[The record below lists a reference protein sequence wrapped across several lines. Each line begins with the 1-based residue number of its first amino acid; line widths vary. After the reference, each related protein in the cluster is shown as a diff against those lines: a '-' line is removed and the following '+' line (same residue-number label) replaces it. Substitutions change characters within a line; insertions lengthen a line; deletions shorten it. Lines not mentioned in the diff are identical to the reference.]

1 MLDKL
6 GESLKS
12 ALKKVVGS
20 IFLDETIINEFVQD
34 IQRALLQA
42 DVNVKLVFELTA
54 KIKERALKELKEN
67 AKREQ
72 IIKIVYEELVNILG
86 TKKELNKGVLM
97 TLGLYGSGKTTT
109 IAKLANYYIKR
120 GKKVA
125 ALGLDV
131 HRPAAPIQLKQL
143 CEKINVPCFIS
154 DERDPLKI
162 YNKFKNELKKYDFVI
177 IDTAGRSSVS
187 KDLIEEL
194 ETLNK
199 ELKPQERVLVISAD
213 IGQTAQKQ
221 IEAFQKS
228 VAITGIIV
236 TKLDGTAKAGGALT
250 ACSISKAPI
259 LFLGTGEK
267 INDLEIFNPT
277 GFVGRLLGM
286 GDLEALLE
294 KAREIP
300 EEKARDLSQKLM
312 SGEFTLTDLME
323 QIEAIKNMGPLSKII
338 ELIPGLGSEIPKDV
352 LNVQEDKLKKWK
364 YIMQSMTK
372 KELQDPE
379 ILTKTRIERVAK
391 GSGTTIEEVRDLI
404 KHYKQSK
411 KLLGLM
417 KGVGGEQDINKLMKK
432 FKGFKGI
439 NNFKFK

>member
-1 MLDKL
+1 MVLDRL
-6 GESLKS
+6 GESLRI
-12 ALKKVVGS
+12 AVKKIVSS
-20 IFLDETIINEFVQD
+20 IFMDETVINEFVQD

-54 KIKERALKELKEN
+54 RIKERALKELKES

-72 IIKIVYEELVNILG
+72 IVKIVYEELVDILG
-86 TKKELNKGVLM
+86 TRKELNEGVIM

-125 ALGLDV
+125 AIGLDV

-143 CEKINVPCFIS
+143 CDKINVPCFII
-154 DERDPLKI
+154 ENEHDPLKI
-162 YNKFKNELKKYDFVI
+162 YNKFKSELKKYDLI
-177 IDTAGRSSVS
+177 IVDTAGRSSVS

-194 ETLNK
+194 KTLNR
-199 ELKPQERVLVISAD
+199 ELKPQEKILVISAD

-221 IEAFQKS
+221 IEAFQDS
-228 VAITGIIV
+228 AAITGIIV

-277 GFVGRLLGM
+277 GFVSRLLGM

-323 QIEAIKNMGPLSKII
+323 QIEAIKKMGPLSKII
-338 ELIPGLGSEIPKDV
+338 DLIPGLGTEIPKGV
-352 LNVQEDKLKKWK
+352 LNVQEDKLKRWK

-372 KELQDPE
+372 KELQEPE
-379 ILTKTRIERVAK
+379 MLTKSRIERIAK
-391 GSGTTIEEVRDLI
+391 GSGVSVDEVRDLI

-417 KGVGGEQDINKLMKK
+417 KGVGNEQDIGKLMKR
-432 FKGFKGI
+432 FKGFRG
-439 NNFKFK
+439 FKFK